1 MANNHPFINEEFMED
16 NHHDFDEFNEE
27 EEPESEESFA
37 EMLEQSLLGAKELK
51 PGQKVEAKVLQIG
64 PQWVFLDVG
73 QKGEGVL
80 DVKELQDE
88 EGKVAVAAGDKLTA
102 YFLSAAGGE
111 LRFTTRLGAGAAGA
125 AQLEEA
131 WRSGIPVE
139 GRLEKEVKGGYE
151 VRLAGGLRAF
161 CPFSQLGLR
170 REDFPETIAG
180 QTRSFKVIQ
189 FGEQGRNIVVSHR
202 AILEEERA
210 LQREALKG
218 TLEEGMVV
226 KGRVT
231 SLRDFGAFVDIGG
244 IEGLL
249 PISEISYSRIEDIS
263 QVLQVGQELEVAV
276 KKLDWEANRFSFSLR
291 DTLADPW
298 QKVGSVYVEG
308 GTCTGTV
315 ARLTPFGAFV
325 TLEDGIDGL
334 VHISKLGA
342 GRRLKHPGEVLKDGQ
357 QLTVTIEKIDREARR
372 ISLVPVGTAQE
383 AEKAEAAVKAPA
395 SYSDKPAG
403 QGMGTLGDMLKKQLG
418 EKKKGQ

>member
-1 MANNHPFINEEFMED
+1 MED
-16 NHHDFDEFNEE
+16 KYRDFDEFNEE
-27 EEPESEESFA
+27 EEGRDEEGFA
-37 EMLEQSLLGAKELK
+37 EMLEQSLLGAKELR
-51 PGQKVEAKVLQIG
+51 PGQKVEATVLQIG

-88 EGKVAVAAGDKLTA
+88 EGKVTVAAGDRLAA
-102 YFLSAAGGE
+102 YFLSGAGGE
-111 LRFTTRLGAGAAGA
+111 LRFTTRLGVGAAGA
-125 AQLEEA
+125 AQIEEA

-139 GRLEKEVKGGYE
+139 GRLEKEVKGGFE

-170 REDFPETIAG
+170 REDYPEAVAG
-180 QTRSFKVIQ
+180 QTCSFKVIQ
-189 FGEQGRNIVVSHR
+189 FGEQGRNVVVSHR

-210 LQREALKG
+210 RLREALKE
-218 TLEEGMVV
+218 TLREGMVV
-226 KGRVT
+226 KGTVT

-244 IEGLL
+244 VEGLL
-249 PISEISYSRIEDIS
+249 PISEISYGRVDDIK

-276 KKLDWEANRFSFSLR
+276 KKIDWEANRFSFSLR

-308 GTCTGTV
+308 GTRTGTV
-315 ARLTPFGAFV
+315 ARLAPFGAFV

-342 GRRLKHPGEVLKDGQ
+342 GRRLKHPGEVLKVGEK
-357 QLTVTIEKIDREARR
+357 LTVTIEKIDLEARR
-372 ISLVPVGTAQE
+372 ISLAPVAADTE
-383 AEKAEAAVKAPA
+383 DEKAEEPA
-395 SYSDKPAG
+395 KTPTGYSEKPSG
-403 QGMGTLGDMLKKQLG
+403 QGMGTLGDMLKKQL
-418 EKKKGQ
+418 EKKKGK